1 MDYYE
6 ENAQKFAEATMAADM
21 AELLSEFCGHLPD
34 GAHVLDAGCGPGRD
48 ILEFQRRGYS
58 VEAFDNSKSMV
69 AMARS
74 QTGVSV
80 KRATFLDFEG
90 STNFDGVWCCAS
102 LLHVPRQDLAGAVQN
117 LVNLMKIGAV
127 IYVSFKF
134 GEGERHKDNRH
145 FTDMTE
151 ENLARLVG
159 EVTGLE
165 EVKVWKT
172 KDVRPERSELWLN
185 AIFRRSK

>member
-74 QTGVSV
+74 QTES
-80 KRATFLDFEG
+80 A
-90 STNFDGVWCCAS
+90 
-102 LLHVPRQDLAGAVQN
+102 
-117 LVNLMKIGAV
+117 
-127 IYVSFKF
+127 
-134 GEGERHKDNRH
+134 
-145 FTDMTE
+145 
-151 ENLARLVG
+151 
-159 EVTGLE
+159 
-165 EVKVWKT
+165 
-172 KDVRPERSELWLN
+172 
-185 AIFRRSK
+185 